1 MRELDTVV
9 LTRDLPK
16 RGLRAGDVGTIVL
29 VHDGEAAYEV
39 EFLARGGETLAV
51 LTLKPGIVAA
61 IGHDEAA
68 RRRLLAL

>member
-16 RGLRAGDVGTIVL
+16 RGLRAGDVGAIVL
-29 VHDGEAAYEV
+29 VHDAEAAYEV

-51 LTLKPGIVAA
+51 LTLRPGAA